1 MSLEL
6 RCHSCHNVL
15 TAETEDELVDLG
27 QQHAVGQPHAPPPR
41 AHVLAR
47 IRRHNPPDHSRA
59 DRTWRGGS
67 LWAPTGLTWT
77 VAALT

>member
-27 QQHAVGQPHAPPPR
+27 QQHAVGQPHAPTASSARPGPHPPSQP
-41 AHVLAR
+41 AR
-47 IRRHNPPDHSRA
+47 
-59 DRTWRGGS
+59 S
-67 LWAPTGLTWT
+67 LPR
-77 VAALT
+77 